1 MHSVRHASIHTCLT
15 CHIHAAIQK
24 FSRYAMQCSKSPYQ
38 TLLSCSYQISDLWTM
53 MCCSLV
59 FVVVA
64 LFGSVSSLQNLR
76 MASHSRRPNS
86 RWRCSFNEPVPLLLL
101 LLHILLFPTNLCGR
115 ISRPVSGSF
124 LLPSCCPK
132 KHSLTR
138 RHTGLGHHIPCQ

>member
-1 MHSVRHASIHTCLT
+1 MHSVRQASIHTCLT

-38 TLLSCSYQISDLWTM
+38 TLLSCSNQISDLWTM

-86 RWRCSFNEPVPLLLL
+86 RWRCSF
-101 LLHILLFPTNLCGR
+101 ILCFYFSFTFFSSPQTLCGR
-115 ISRPVSGSF
+115 ISRPVSDSF